1 MEENPA
7 SLMSEALQRLGSQEA
22 LNTWLLTPVS
32 PGVKSP
38 IDYLNERQYTIF
50 HGFLLQTRTGRERF
64 YPLPPS
70 NRVHQERPRVE
81 FEDALERLRPRAW
94 INEN

>member
-32 PGVKSP
+32 PGGKSP

-64 YPLPPS
+64 HPLLPS